1 MADSWIDNALLAPSE
16 RERKFLVPA
25 TLATVF
31 LDAIAGST
39 RIEVHDPNRPVAYA
53 RTTYLDTPQLRY
65 LRSSASGVAKR
76 LRIREYASAPDRETP
91 PILTGECFLEL
102 KESAD
107 SLRSK
112 CRFSAPPE
120 VIAALVQS
128 GGELV
133 LAGDD
138 QQGALGALVALLR
151 EDAPAPRM
159 TTWYRRVSRSGEGG
173 RVRIT
178 VDDGLCF
185 ARPRP
190 VGMPGRLAAPALEDV
205 VATVEGRVVEVK
217 YRGEAPGWLVEALR
231 LLPESL
237 GFSKFLA
244 GMTALADAE
253 ASGTTEQLDHEA

>member
-1 MADSWIDNALLAPSE
+1 MADSWIDNALLAPTE

-31 LDAIAGST
+31 LDAVAGAT
-39 RIEVHDPNRPVAYA
+39 RVEIHDPSRPVAYA

-65 LRSSASGVAKR
+65 LRSSTSGVAKR
-76 LRIREYASAPDRETP
+76 LRIREYASAPDLDTAP
-91 PILTGECFLEL
+91 VLTGECFLEL

-128 GGELV
+128 SGALV
-133 LAGDD
+133 LAGDE

-159 TTWYRRVSRSGEGG
+159 TTWYRRVSRSGENG

-190 VGMPGRLAAPALEDV
+190 VGLPGRLAAPAPEDI
-205 VATVEGRVVEVK
+205 VAAVEGRVVELK
-217 YRGEAPGWLVEALR
+217 YRGEAPRWLVDALR
-231 LLPESL
+231 LLPEAL
-237 GFSKFLA
+237 GYSKFRA
-244 GMTALADAE
+244 GMAALAEAAAAE
-253 ASGTTEQLDHEA
+253 CESAGSEA